1 MHYSYGIKR
10 LIVRNSFFPSRTL
23 TIYGN
28 TVFVGSIILALGA
41 KLTDHMGMLFVI
53 SMTASVVVAVCG
65 ILLPLIYSLH
75 KIYSQYRQANE
86 KNTELKLSGTE
97 VSNLALSLST
107 FIIFPF
113 SLYYAF
119 TPIAPLFMAPSV
131 IFCAVEVILRLK
143 DYANANVTQPQ
154 TPVTKQ
160 NQKPTQTAKEHKVLG
175 WQHKAKQQLSKS
187 NHKPEKV
194 DKVKPTERRNRRKV
208 G

>member
-1 MHYSYGIKR
+1 M
-10 LIVRNSFFPSRTL
+10 RNSFFPSRTL

-28 TVFVGSIILALGA
+28 AVFVGSIILGFGA
-41 KLTDHMGMLFVI
+41 KFTDHMGMLFVM
-53 SMTASVVVAVCG
+53 SMSATVVVAVCG

-86 KNTELKLSGTE
+86 KNAELKLSGTE

-113 SLYYAF
+113 SLYNPLS
-119 TPIAPLFMAPSV
+119 PIGALFLAPSV
-131 IFCAVEVILRLK
+131 IFCAVEGISRLK

-194 DKVKPTERRNRRKV
+194 DNVKPTELRNRRKV